1 MQVTANGISLEVER
15 FGPEDRPP
23 ILLVMGLGGQMTL
36 WPIELVEELVA
47 RGYHVIRFD
56 NRDVGLSAKFDHLG
70 QPSMLRLI
78 ALDFLGVQPKAP
90 YLLGDMA
97 KDAVGVL
104 DALGIDK
111 AHIVGVSMGG
121 MIAQLIAADHGE
133 RVLSLTSIMSTT
145 GHRSLPKPTKAA
157 RSALLAPPPKDPTDR
172 AAILARMVAT
182 YGAIGSPGYVSS
194 DEERQET
201 MSAQLDRSYHPTGL
215 VRQIAAIV
223 ASGDRRE
230 ALKKVTAPTV
240 VLHGE
245 DDPLVPVEGGQDT
258 AKHIRGAELI
268 TIPGMG
274 HDMPLAL
281 VPAFA
286 DAIASAV
293 ARSDNSGSSSTVQ
306 AAE

>member
-1 MQVTANGISLEVER
+1 MQVRANGISLEVER

-23 ILLVMGLGGQMTL
+23 ILLIMGLGGQMTL
-36 WPIELVEELVA
+36 WPIELIEELVA

-70 QPSMLRLI
+70 QPSMVRLVV
-78 ALDFLGVQPKAP
+78 LDFLGIRPKAP
-90 YLLGDMA
+90 YLLDDMA

-121 MIAQLIAADHGE
+121 MIAQLVAADHGE

-145 GHRSLPKPTKAA
+145 GHKSLPKPTKEA
-157 RSALLAPPPKDPTDR
+157 RAALLAPPPKDPSDR
-172 AAILARMVAT
+172 AAVLARMVAT
-182 YGAIGSPGYVSS
+182 YRAIGSPGYAAS
-194 DEERQET
+194 EEELNET
-201 MSAQLDRSYHPTGL
+201 MSAQLDRSHHPTGM

-230 ALKKVTAPTV
+230 ALRRVTAPTV
-240 VLHGE
+240 VFHGE
-245 DDPLVPVEGGQDT
+245 EDPLVPFEAGRDT
-258 AKHIRGAELI
+258 AKYIRGAELVAV
-268 TIPGMG
+268 PGMG
-274 HDMPLAL
+274 HDLPLAL
-281 VPAFA
+281 VSRIA
-286 DAIASAV
+286 DAIVSAV
-293 ARSDNSGSSSTVQ
+293 ARAESSEGSTVQ